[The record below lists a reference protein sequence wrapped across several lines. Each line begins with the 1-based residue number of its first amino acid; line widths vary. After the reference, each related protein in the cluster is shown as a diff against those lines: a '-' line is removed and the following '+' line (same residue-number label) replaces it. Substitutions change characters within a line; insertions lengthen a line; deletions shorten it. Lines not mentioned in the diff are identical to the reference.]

1 MITKSDIKLKTK
13 NGIQYFYKR
22 IELGRNPID
31 GKRIQKEFYSRDAKE
46 LIKKVNEYLALKNQH
61 IDPDSKETFG
71 QFMNYWLINVKF
83 MATLKNSTKERYLGI
98 FNNYIINPEKFLT
111 SNKKTIVNS
120 HKLQIANIPML
131 KIDMRCLQDYYNA
144 LYMSGVTVS
153 TLESINK
160 LLSPCIKYAYVNNTI
175 VKDFSV
181 GLTIPNHKQERKRK
195 KEAKNDPKNFFSSEE
210 KKIFLES
217 IKDNREKL
225 LYRIG
230 FSLGLRLGELL
241 GLRWSD
247 IDLDE
252 GTLTISTSVRREKD
266 PITGIS
272 QLVLTSLK
280 TDSSYSTLY
289 IPSFLIPEIKDH
301 KLKQDK
307 EKELASN
314 LYINNSLVFATEFGK
329 IIEPSNIRKRYK
341 KLLLSASLPNKT
353 LHALRHTCATNL
365 MELNLNSKEIKYIM
379 RHADESIT
387 EGYIH
392 ISDERKR
399 EIANI
404 ITL

>member
-1 MITKSDIKLKTK
+1 M
-13 NGIQYFYKR
+13 
-22 IELGRNPID
+22 
-31 GKRIQKEFYSRDAKE
+31 
-46 LIKKVNEYLALKNQH
+46 
-61 IDPDSKETFG
+61 
-71 QFMNYWLINVKF
+71 
-83 MATLKNSTKERYLGI
+83 
-98 FNNYIINPEKFLT
+98 
-111 SNKKTIVNS
+111 
-120 HKLQIANIPML
+120 
-131 KIDMRCLQDYYNA
+131 
-144 LYMSGVTVS
+144 
-153 TLESINK
+153 
-160 LLSPCIKYAYVNNTI
+160 
-175 VKDFSV
+175 
-181 GLTIPNHKQERKRK
+181 
-195 KEAKNDPKNFFSSEE
+195 
-210 KKIFLES
+210 
-217 IKDNREKL
+217 
-225 LYRIG
+225 
-230 FSLGLRLGELL
+230 GELL

-289 IPSFLIPEIKDH
+289 IPSFLIPEIKEH